1 MAVVHNLI
9 NFQPGCAS
17 RFGTRF
23 GTQSAGGQENDVI
36 LCVCIP
42 LRLFGSGLQALNPAR
57 GAAQQ
62 IVKKTVGCESTGA
75 AMFESMWE
83 SVRYLLAAKK
93 IFQEAQEPLAEHLT
107 SLALC
112 EAERLLQREHDRMR
126 DQEREN
132 DLAALKAIA
141 VQAGAFGSV
150 SGAARRGRLR

>member
-1 MAVVHNLI
+1 
-9 NFQPGCAS
+9 
-17 RFGTRF
+17 
-23 GTQSAGGQENDVI
+23 
-36 LCVCIP
+36 
-42 LRLFGSGLQALNPAR
+42 
-57 GAAQQ
+57 
-62 IVKKTVGCESTGA
+62 
-75 AMFESMWE
+75 MFESMWE